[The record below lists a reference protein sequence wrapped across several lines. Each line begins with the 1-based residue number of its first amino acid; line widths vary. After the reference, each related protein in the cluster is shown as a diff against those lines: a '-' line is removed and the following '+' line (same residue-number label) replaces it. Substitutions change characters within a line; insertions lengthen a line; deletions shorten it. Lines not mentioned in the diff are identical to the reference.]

1 MLGGR
6 AAAAAGW
13 SAAGTAINDD
23 GKLGGGRYGD
33 SRLGGDRRY
42 GNGGLGGR

>member
-1 MLGGR
+1 LAAGNTIGGH
-6 AAAAAGW
+6 ATAAAGW

-33 SRLGGDRRY
+33 GGQA
-42 GNGGLGGR
+42 